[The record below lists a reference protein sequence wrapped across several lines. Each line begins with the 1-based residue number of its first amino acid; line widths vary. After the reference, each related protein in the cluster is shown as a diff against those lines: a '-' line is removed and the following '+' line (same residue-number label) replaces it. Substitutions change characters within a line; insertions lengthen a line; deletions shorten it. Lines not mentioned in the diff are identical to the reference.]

1 MTSMTGEALFATDA
15 PHRAVDLPGLPEAV
29 GAYGKRSKGPAGPF
43 LCVSHS
49 RPQPPGKR
57 FAFSSAPWKS
67 EPRRRT
73 TGLAFPQIHSPD
85 DGGLFFPDFPLTSY
99 RGTHLAP
106 ISASSFPPSPS
117 FARRTPRFALL
128 HCMHR

>member
-29 GAYGKRSKGPAGPF
+29 DAYGKRSKGPAGP
-43 LCVSHS
+43 LLRVSHS

-57 FAFSSAPWKS
+57 HAFSSAPWKT

-73 TGLAFPQIHSPD
+73 TGPGFPQLHSLD
-85 DGGLFFPDFPLTSY
+85 DGGLFFLNFPLTPY
-99 RGTHLAP
+99 RGTHDNCRWRTRMIVAEQ
-106 ISASSFPPSPS
+106 SSPPN
-117 FARRTPRFALL
+117 R
-128 HCMHR
+128 